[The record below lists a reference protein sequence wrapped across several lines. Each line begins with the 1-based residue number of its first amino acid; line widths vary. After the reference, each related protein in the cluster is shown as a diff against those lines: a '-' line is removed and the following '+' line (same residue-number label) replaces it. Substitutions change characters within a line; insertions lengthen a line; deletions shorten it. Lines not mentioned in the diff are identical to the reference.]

1 MKKGFVLL
9 VFIAALSIVLI
20 APASAQI
27 EFIEPTASAADETAR
42 DVSPEFAGI
51 VADLAAS
58 GKIPGT
64 NGEYYYL
71 DNFSDEW
78 AQLQWYQWIRRS
90 GITMTNF
97 VLRSKI
103 QYESASD
110 TPNWGDSG
118 CGWYFRGKDTN
129 NHLTAYYAMD
139 GNVRVIGYKEGR
151 LLSYGQKSVGAS
163 AVRGD
168 IDFVLYANGKNVG
181 VLINGAPALERDDVV
196 VDDIESALF
205 SVTFSGTNKDF
216 GIRCRYSEVE
226 FMVLP

>member
-1 MKKGFVLL
+1 MKKGLVLL
-9 VFIAALSIVLI
+9 IGILTFAAVFF
-20 APASAQI
+20 APVSAQI
-27 EFIEPTASAADETAR
+27 EFIEPTASVSEDTAR
-42 DVSPEFAGI
+42 DVSPEFAAA

-58 GKIPGT
+58 GKIPSV

-118 CGWYFRGKDTN
+118 CGWYFRGKGTN

-139 GNVRVIGYKEGR
+139 GNVRIIGYKDGR
-151 LLSYGQKSVGAS
+151 LLSYGQESVGSS

-168 IDFVLYANGKNVG
+168 IEFVLYANGKNVG
-181 VLINGAPALERDDVV
+181 VLINGAPALERSDVV